1 MDGSS
6 ATGPQHSSLTVPIL
20 TRSSQGSGFR
30 GAEILGT
37 NLQIKMII
45 TYIIVSSV
53 IATGAF
59 AVGLSQ
65 RRERRRLVTMVQD
78 ASIPHRLDQ
87 PVSEIA
93 ELRMELELAKLQLEA
108 ERLEADRLRSIIRET
123 IR

>member
-1 MDGSS
+1 MRCRNKS
-6 ATGPQHSSLTVPIL
+6 A
-20 TRSSQGSGFR
+20 F
-30 GAEILGT
+30 

-45 TYIIVSSV
+45 TYIILSSI

-78 ASIPHRLDQ
+78 ASIPHRLEQ
-87 PVSEIA
+87 PVSQIA

-108 ERLEADRLRSIIRET
+108 ERLESDRLRSIIRET
-123 IR
+123 VR

>member
-1 MDGSS
+1 MRCRNKS
-6 ATGPQHSSLTVPIL
+6 V
-20 TRSSQGSGFR
+20 F
-30 GAEILGT
+30 

-45 TYIIVSSV
+45 TYIILSSI

-78 ASIPHRLDQ
+78 ASIPHRLEQ
-87 PVSEIA
+87 PVSQIA

-108 ERLEADRLRSIIRET
+108 ERLESDRLRSIIRET
-123 IR
+123 VR